1 MARIVELPQ
10 TNWHNFHFTER
21 NVPVAAI
28 MELHRGDAHTLDEM
42 RACGQAVQQ
51 LIGRAIAEKRRLRA
65 QGAVWAFSAAASIPG
80 GWPLMTGY
88 ANLHFAVPSSHVA
101 PDFQGDRDGLML
113 CQAGTSVAEIN
124 MFLEPKGRSLA
135 TTGASNGQTI
145 AGAMSCGT
153 HGSAIDHPGIE
164 GQVRAIQL
172 ITGPDRNLWIEPA
185 KPVTDGR
192 IAAALGAT
200 IVRDDRLFAAA
211 LVSLGGLGVIHAVVL
226 ESRPRFLMEM
236 HRQRVALTPALRSAL
251 AGGDL
256 LAANLPGATAQGG
269 PARRPYFLQA
279 VVAEH
284 VDPDHCVI
292 TAGYQRAWEAD
303 HLLDY
308 SIKPKRGPGFNLAVV
323 VANIMAAAPGT
334 IPAITKAVLADQLK
348 PIDGSTLTS
357 WGQTFNFTTPRA
369 GQAGAAIAVP
379 VAQVNIVL
387 AICHAAHAAAGPAP
401 VAFAVRYATA
411 SPALIGFT
419 RFARTAIID
428 VDGVD
433 MPATRAVMARVVQD
447 VRAAGISHAEHW
459 GKLNQMTAASLRTA
473 YGPALDD
480 WLAVR
485 ANTSWISTDAGRL
498 FGSPWLDSIG
508 LSSPA

>member
-1 MARIVELPQ
+1 MAMIVEVPERR
-10 TNWHNFHFTER
+10 WHNFHYTQR
-21 NVPVAAI
+21 NVPIAAL
-28 MELHRGDAHTLDEM
+28 MELHRSNALTLDEM
-42 RACGQAVQQ
+42 RACGEAVQQ
-51 LIGRAIAEKRRLRA
+51 LIGRAITERQRLRA
-65 QGAVWAFSAAASIPG
+65 QGAAWAFSAAAAIPG
-80 GWPLMTGY
+80 GWPLMTGN
-88 ANLHFAVPSSHVA
+88 ANLHFAVPPSHVA
-101 PDFQGDRDGLML
+101 PGFQGDRDGLML

-124 MFLEPKGRSLA
+124 QWLEPQGRSLA

-164 GQVRAIQL
+164 SQVRAIQL

-185 KPVTDGR
+185 GNPVTDGR

-200 IVRDDRLFAAA
+200 LVRDDRLFAAA
-211 LVSLGGLGVIHAVVL
+211 LVAVGALGIIHAVVL

-236 HRQRVALTPALRSAL
+236 HRQRVALTPQLRSAL

-256 LAANLPGATAQGG
+256 VAANLPGAAAAGG
-269 PARRPYFLQA
+269 AARRPYFLQA

-284 VDPDHCVI
+284 IDPGHCVI
-292 TAGYQRAWEAD
+292 TAGYERPWQD
-303 HLLDY
+303 THVLDY

-334 IPAITKAVLADQLK
+334 ISAITKAVLAAELK
-348 PIDGSTLTS
+348 PIDGSQLTS

-379 VAQVNIVL
+379 VAQVNAVL
-387 AICHAAHAAAGPAP
+387 AICHAAHAAVGPAP
-401 VAFAVRYATA
+401 VAFAVRYAAA

-447 VRAAGISHAEHW
+447 VRAAGIDHAEHW

-473 YGPALDD
+473 YGPALDE

-485 ANTSWISTDAGRL
+485 AGLLDAGAAHV
-498 FGSPWLDSIG
+498 FGSPWLDALG
-508 LSSPA
+508 LSGPG